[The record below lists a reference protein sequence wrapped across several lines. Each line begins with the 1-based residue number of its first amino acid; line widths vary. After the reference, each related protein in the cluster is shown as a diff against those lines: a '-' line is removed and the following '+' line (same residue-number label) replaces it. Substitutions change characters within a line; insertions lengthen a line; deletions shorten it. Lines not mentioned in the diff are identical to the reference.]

1 MQPRGHA
8 HQCDLVL
15 STPDKARRTIGG
27 YMATILV
34 VEDEESLQ
42 YYLKNELI
50 FEGYS
55 VVQAFDGE
63 EGLAYLD
70 SSPVDAVLLDWM
82 LPKKSGVAVLRRLR
96 QTNQTLPVILM
107 TAKSELDDK
116 VVGLDTGADDYLTK
130 PFEIEELLARLR
142 VVLRRQQA
150 PVPTSY
156 QLEDLTLNT
165 TTHRVQRG
173 EKIIALTQ
181 REFDL
186 LTFLMQHQDQ
196 VVSRDE
202 ILDHV
207 WGIDFAGQYNTV
219 DVNVRHLRQK
229 IDVHQPSLIQTA
241 RGVGYVLRKAD

>member
-1 MQPRGHA
+1 
-8 HQCDLVL
+8 
-15 STPDKARRTIGG
+15 
-27 YMATILV
+27 
-34 VEDEESLQ
+34 
-42 YYLKNELI
+42 
-50 FEGYS
+50 
-55 VVQAFDGE
+55 
-63 EGLAYLD
+63 
-70 SSPVDAVLLDWM
+70 M

-173 EKIIALTQ
+173 GKNIALTQ

>member
-1 MQPRGHA
+1 M
-8 HQCDLVL
+8 
-15 STPDKARRTIGG
+15 
-27 YMATILV
+27 
-34 VEDEESLQ
+34 
-42 YYLKNELI
+42 
-50 FEGYS
+50 
-55 VVQAFDGE
+55 
-63 EGLAYLD
+63 
-70 SSPVDAVLLDWM
+70 
-82 LPKKSGVAVLRRLR
+82 
-96 QTNQTLPVILM
+96 
-107 TAKSELDDK
+107 
-116 VVGLDTGADDYLTK
+116 
-130 PFEIEELLARLR
+130 
-142 VVLRRQQA
+142 LRRQQA